1 MARKKNT
8 NSKPKANKTKDQ
20 LAKELQAGLLKTSPA
35 ENLERNVEF
44 AGQMS
49 TSIGSIIEN
58 LSVENDVDFSEEQ
71 KKIFADM
78 LETLKKIATSQGD
91 TGKDREELRTMFAKM
106 VVQTEKQTEKIEKDI
121 VEKDKQVESKEEEIR
136 YLEHWQ
142 EKAEED
148 TTLSEKEKEK
158 VTKDLEARV
167 EELKVLRS
175 EKEKLNK
182 SLEAQKKLGEEVKDK
197 MQEPE
202 QKRLTLMDA
211 IKGDT
216 SSALK
221 KFAPGLNWNPEEGQ
235 GYGDMLKSN
244 MKKMTTGKG
253 FMEAFGSVLL
263 EPDKKLPSNEKLIE
277 AERQAARQQEEMEGL
292 MGKMSGDGE
301 NAAVADT
308 ADAIE
313 KATSHAETTDILPTL
328 QSLLQ
333 EVTIIRGVVE
343 GSLSRD
349 KGGKYRDSDTG
360 KYIGKAEARTAGR
373 GLHTKEELNEQLGLS
388 SSELKDTDIK
398 DLEKMA
404 AEEGRISPLERAVS
418 AEEEQEE
425 VRADIVPPA
434 QELNKLEEQGKIQL
448 EILSALKNIEEDA
461 NTSAEIDEE
470 RDREEDADQTTL
482 DASEVRGEVEPIAQ
496 KAGVA
501 LANQSP
507 DEESGGGQGGIGQAI
522 MDKYGSRVMKNIGG
536 RLGNLATKTGGMK
549 GQLIRGGSRMLL
561 GSMGTAVGGGAAA
574 AGTAAAGGL
583 AAGAGTAAAGTLA
596 AGAGTAVAGGGML
609 AAAGGLA
616 AAAAPWLA
624 GAAAIGAIGYG
635 AYKLFQWRKKKRE
648 EKQQAEEAQKAEL
661 QNKQAQIS
669 TEAASKTSDMVTE
682 ATENAATDNMGG
694 ISESNVVNN
703 VSSSSGGETP
713 ALGPTEVRIQDNSFI
728 RFQDKRVARV

>member
-8 NSKPKANKTKDQ
+8 KSKPKANKTKDQ

-91 TGKDREELRTMFAKM
+91 TSKDREELRSMFAKM

-121 VEKDKQVESKEEEIR
+121 VEKDKQVESKEEEVR
-136 YLEHWQ
+136 YLKHWQ

-182 SLEAQKKLGEEVKDK
+182 SLESQKKLGEEVKDK

-235 GYGDMLKSN
+235 GYGDMLKGN
-244 MKKMTTGKG
+244 LKKMTTGKG

-292 MGKMSGDGE
+292 MGRINGE
-301 NAAVADT
+301 DENSAVADT

-313 KATSHAETTDILPTL
+313 KATKQAETTDILPTL

-349 KGGKYRDSDTG
+349 KGGKYRDADTG

-388 SSELKDTDIK
+388 SSELKDTDIR

-404 AEEGRISPLERAVS
+404 AEEGRISPQSEF
-418 AEEEQEE
+418 
-425 VRADIVPPA
+425 RADIVPPV

-461 NTSAEIDEE
+461 NTSAEIDKE

-596 AGAGTAVAGGGML
+596 AGAGTAAAGGGML

-624 GAAAIGAIGYG
+624 GAAAIGAVGYG

-648 EKQQAEEAQKAEL
+648 EKQQAEDAQKAEL
-661 QNKQAQIS
+661 QNRQAQIS